1 MSHLRSHPRTRP
13 LLRQQVA
20 APRAPTGHQ
29 ARCLGVLQEKA
40 QPRARVRGLQGEV
53 GRTWGAVRLSPE
65 KIRAE
70 IQGGVSKNTGDFLQN
85 LGDVQSILKLQGSM
99 VQNGFSNG

>member
-1 MSHLRSHPRTRP
+1 MICRTIGSSDSFRCISHLRSHPRTRP

-53 GRTWGAVRLSPE
+53 GRTWGW
-65 KIRAE
+65 
-70 IQGGVSKNTGDFLQN
+70 TGSATQPGEDP
-85 LGDVQSILKLQGSM
+85 G
-99 VQNGFSNG
+99 